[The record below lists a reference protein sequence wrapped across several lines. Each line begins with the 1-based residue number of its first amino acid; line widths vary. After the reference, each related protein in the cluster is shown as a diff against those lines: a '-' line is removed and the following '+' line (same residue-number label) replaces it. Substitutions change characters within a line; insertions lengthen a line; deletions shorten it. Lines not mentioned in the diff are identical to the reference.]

1 MSKLNVHVF
10 GAKQLSNASG
20 TVKCQ
25 VFLIDG
31 KQKSDIEQTKAVEDA
46 SNPVWEES
54 FDFQLSDFSAG
65 TTTLKLVVMSGKE
78 VVGQSDIP
86 LNNII
91 EDPDSYLNEK
101 KFEYKHLFV
110 YLSS

>member
-1 MSKLNVHVF
+1 VTLSKQ
-10 GAKQLSNASG
+10 KQLKMPAIL
-20 TVKCQ
+20 
-25 VFLIDG
+25 FG
-31 KQKSDIEQTKAVEDA
+31 KNRSICEFYYNIQLSSKREHS
-46 SNPVWEES
+46 
-54 FDFQLSDFSAG
+54 QLSDFSAG